1 MPHTRY
7 IVVQHKD
14 EWLIKFGD
22 EEYGPYHSR
31 AEAMLFALARLR
43 QEVMVGSAPAN
54 GAKSLPKSL
63 HGST

>member
-22 EEYGPYHSR
+22 EEYGPYHSQ
-31 AEAMLFALARLR
+31 AERCCSRSMLPR
-43 QEVMVGSAPAN
+43 N
-54 GAKSLPKSL
+54 
-63 HGST
+63 

>member
-22 EEYGPYHSR
+22 EEYGPYHSQAGDAVR
-31 AEAMLFALARLR
+31 DRCCPETR
-43 QEVMVGSAPAN
+43 
-54 GAKSLPKSL
+54 
-63 HGST
+63 